1 MCHYATCTNLL
12 CFDLDGKNGR
22 VYTVT
27 LRVRDSSGNTTR
39 ATYKVSMPIDQSGAG
54 AVDSGAKQTVTSSC
68 Q

>member
-1 MCHYATCTNLL
+1 MRLRAERDET
-12 CFDLDGKNGR
+12 KNGR
-22 VYTVT
+22 IYTVT

-39 ATYKVSMPIDQSGAG
+39 ATYKVSVPIGQNGSP